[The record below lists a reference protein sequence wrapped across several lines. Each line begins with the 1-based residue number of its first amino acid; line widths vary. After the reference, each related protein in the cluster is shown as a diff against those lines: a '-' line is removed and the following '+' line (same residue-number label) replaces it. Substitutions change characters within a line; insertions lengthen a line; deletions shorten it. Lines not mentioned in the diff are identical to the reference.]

1 MFGKTFKICSKN
13 SISPSLVSL
22 RKNYFN
28 FEVFGVCREKM
39 PSNLFWCLFAKR
51 FYICFVFIRNK
62 IMQKSH
68 LSNPQVTS
76 LDTKT
81 IEYTLKEFI
90 LLKSIDFIEMS
101 VLVVIQNLI
110 LLKFHMTLRVS
121 YWVKFIQGKFN
132 IFFNFKLFF

>member
-1 MFGKTFKICSKN
+1 
-13 SISPSLVSL
+13 
-22 RKNYFN
+22 
-28 FEVFGVCREKM
+28 
-39 PSNLFWCLFAKR
+39 
-51 FYICFVFIRNK
+51 
-62 IMQKSH
+62 MQKSH

-81 IEYTLKEFI
+81 IEYTLKELV

-121 YWVKFIQGKFN
+121 Y
-132 IFFNFKLFF
+132 